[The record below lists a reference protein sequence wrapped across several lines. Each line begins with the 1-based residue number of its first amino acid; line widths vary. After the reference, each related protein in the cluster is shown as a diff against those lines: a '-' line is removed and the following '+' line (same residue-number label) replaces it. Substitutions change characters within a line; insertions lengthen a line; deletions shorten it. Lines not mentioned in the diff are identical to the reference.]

1 MAKRLKY
8 YIWRVSDGY
17 YLKTV
22 YPLGMTNVKS
32 ERLVY
37 TNKKKANKFQ
47 NTITFGQL
55 LGVGITI
62 LGAII
67 IFVVMVNVRL
77 SNLENNQ
84 TGLKDSYREFNN
96 KLDKFIDVYNSKTD
110 KFTTDLNDIKILLH
124 DKVDKK

>member
-1 MAKRLKY
+1 MIATAILKQ
-8 YIWRVSDGY
+8 
-17 YLKTV
+17 KA
-22 YPLGMTNVKS
+22 MTPV
-32 ERLVY
+32 
-37 TNKKKANKFQ
+37 KANKFQ

>member
-37 TNKKKANKFQ
+37 TNKKKA
-47 NTITFGQL
+47 TIVADELTRKS
-55 LGVGITI
+55 V
-62 LGAII
+62 
-67 IFVVMVNVRL
+67 
-77 SNLENNQ
+77 EE
-84 TGLKDSYREFNN
+84 YR
-96 KLDKFIDVYNSKTD
+96 V
-110 KFTTDLNDIKILLH
+110 TTS
-124 DKVDKK
+124 